1 MYVIRVH
8 KGGVMDKS
16 NYIIIHVDAL
26 ADVYSKVLKAKKLL
40 KDGEVIGVTEATKAV
55 GISRSTYYKYCDY
68 VFALAESDIG
78 KRVTISMRLI
88 HESGVLS
95 NLLEFIARYNANIL
109 TISQDSP
116 IDNVANVSITFDISN
131 INTSF
136 NNLLEEMKKQT
147 GVKKLDL
154 IAME

>member
-1 MYVIRVH
+1 
-8 KGGVMDKS
+8 MDKS
-16 NYIIIHVDAL
+16 KYMIIHVDAL
-26 ADVYSKVLKAKKLL
+26 PDVYTKVLEAKKLV
-40 KDGEVIGVTEATKAV
+40 KDGTVNGVTEAAKLV

-68 VFALAESDIG
+68 VLSLAESDIG
-78 KRVTISMRLI
+78 KKVTISMLLF

-95 NLLEFIARYNANIL
+95 NLLELIAKHNCNIL

-116 IDNVANVSITFDISN
+116 IDSIANVSITFDISN
-131 INTSF
+131 INATF
-136 NNLLEEMKKQT
+136 NELLEAMKSLK

>member
-1 MYVIRVH
+1 
-8 KGGVMDKS
+8 MDKS
-16 NYIIIHVDAL
+16 KYIIIHVDAL
-26 ADVYSKVLKAKKLL
+26 PDVYTKVIEAKRLL
-40 KDGEVIGVTEATKAV
+40 KDGDVVGVTEAAKAV

-68 VFALAESDIG
+68 VFSLAESDIG
-78 KRVTISMRLI
+78 KKVTVSMLLY

-95 NLLEFIARYNANIL
+95 NLLELIAKQNCNVL

-116 IDNVANVSITFDISN
+116 IDSIANVSLTFDISN
-131 INTSF
+131 INTTF
-136 NNLLEEMKKQT
+136 NDLLEKMKKLK

>member
-1 MYVIRVH
+1 
-8 KGGVMDKS
+8 MDKS
-16 NYIIIHVDAL
+16 KYIIIHIDAL
-26 ADVYSKVLKAKKLL
+26 PDVYTKVLEAKKLL
-40 KDGEVIGVTEATKAV
+40 KDGDVFGVTEAAKAV

-68 VFALAESDIG
+68 VFSLTETDLG
-78 KRVTISMRLI
+78 KKVTITLLLY

-95 NLLEFIARYNANIL
+95 SLLEFIAKYNCNIL

-116 IDNVANVSITFDISN
+116 IDNIANVSITFDISH
-131 INTSF
+131 INVTF
-136 NNLLEEMKKQT
+136 NELLEEMKKHK

>member
-1 MYVIRVH
+1 
-8 KGGVMDKS
+8 MDKS
-16 NYIIIHVDAL
+16 KYIIIHVDAL
-26 ADVYSKVLKAKKLL
+26 PDVYSKVLDAKKLL
-40 KDGEVIGVTEATKAV
+40 KDGDVTGVTEAAKAV

-68 VFALAESDIG
+68 VFSLAESDIG
-78 KRVTISMRLI
+78 KKVTISMLLY

-95 NLLEFIARYNANIL
+95 TILDFIAKYNCNIL

-116 IDNVANVSITFDISN
+116 IDNIANVSITFDISN
-131 INTSF
+131 INTTF
-136 NNLLEEMKKQT
+136 NEVLEKMKAQK

>member
-1 MYVIRVH
+1 
-8 KGGVMDKS
+8 MDKS
-16 NYIIIHVDAL
+16 KYIIIHVDAL
-26 ADVYSKVLKAKKLL
+26 PDVYTKVIEAKRLL
-40 KDGEVIGVTEATKAV
+40 KDGDVVGVTEAAKAV

-68 VFALAESDIG
+68 VFSLAESDIG
-78 KRVTISMRLI
+78 KKVTISMLLY

-95 NLLEFIARYNANIL
+95 NLLELIAKQNCNVL

-116 IDNVANVSITFDISN
+116 IDSIANVSLTFDISN
-131 INTSF
+131 INTTF
-136 NNLLEEMKKQT
+136 NELLEKMKKLK

>member
-1 MYVIRVH
+1 
-8 KGGVMDKS
+8 MDKS
-16 NYIIIHVDAL
+16 KYIIIHVDAL
-26 ADVYSKVLKAKKLL
+26 PDIYSKVLDAKKLL
-40 KDGEVIGVTEATKAV
+40 KDGQVVGVTEAAKAV
-55 GISRSTYYKYCDY
+55 GISRSTYYKYCDH
-68 VFALAESDIG
+68 VFSLAESDIG
-78 KRVTISMRLI
+78 KKVTISMLLT

-116 IDNVANVSITFDISN
+116 IDHVANVSITFDISN
-131 INTSF
+131 INTTF

>member
-1 MYVIRVH
+1 
-8 KGGVMDKS
+8 MDKS
-16 NYIIIHVDAL
+16 KYIIIHVDAL
-26 ADVYSKVLKAKKLL
+26 PDVYTKVLEAKKLL
-40 KDGEVIGVTEATKAV
+40 KDGEVVGVTEAAKAV

-68 VFALAESDIG
+68 VFSLAESDIG
-78 KRVTISMRLI
+78 KKVTISLLLY

-95 NLLEFIARYNANIL
+95 SLLEFIAKYNCNIL

-116 IDNVANVSITFDISN
+116 IDNIANVSITFDISN
-131 INTSF
+131 INVTF
-136 NNLLEEMKKQT
+136 NELLEAMKKHN